1 VVCEYRLPIRQDKSD
16 TKEAEEGSSKQLTS
30 SARKFM
36 AKIDTL
42 KTAKRCKQAI
52 EMATDGYSELADIR
66 KANRKERQK
75 GKQVIKQELKEYGE
89 SQKKKV

>member
-1 VVCEYRLPIRQDKSD
+1 
-16 TKEAEEGSSKQLTS
+16 
-30 SARKFM
+30 M

-52 EMATDGYSELADIR
+52 EQATDGYSELADVR

-75 GKQVIKQELKEYGE
+75 GRQIIKQELKEYGK
-89 SQKKKV
+89 SQKKEK